1 MNIFVPCIDQDKRID
16 WQLKEMAAI
25 PRGMVIPSHASK
37 SNVPCHEHHGST
49 KKDDASLKC
58 NHDHGNNQICQ
69 SLGAWTVNYADDF
82 LRTADLSILFY
93 INS

>member
-1 MNIFVPCIDQDKRID
+1 MQASQMFPVMNI
-16 WQLKEMAAI
+16 MAA
-25 PRGMVIPSHASK
+25 RK
-37 SNVPCHEHHGST
+37 S
-49 KKDDASLKC
+49 DDASLKC

-82 LRTADLSILFY
+82 LRTDDLSILFY

>member
-1 MNIFVPCIDQDKRID
+1 MQASQMFPVMNI
-16 WQLKEMAAI
+16 MAA
-25 PRGMVIPSHASK
+25 RK
-37 SNVPCHEHHGST
+37 SDN
-49 KKDDASLKC
+49 ASLKC